1 MFWGANPEVL
11 YEDKHVMNELTEITN
26 KRFDYITTL
35 ESQGDDELDF
45 PEVSI
50 LGLRDILIQAYML
63 GYDDAY

>member
-1 MFWGANPEVL
+1 MYWDTNPEEL
-11 YEDKHVMNELTEITN
+11 YEDKRVIDELTKITN

-35 ESQGDDELDF
+35 ESQGNDELDF
-45 PEVSI
+45 PTVSI

>member
-1 MFWGANPEVL
+1 MFWGSNPEVL
-11 YEDKHVMNELTEITN
+11 YEDQYVMNDLTEIAN

-45 PEVSI
+45 PTVSI
-50 LGLRDILIQAYML
+50 LGLRDILIQAYMK

>member
-1 MFWGANPEVL
+1 MFWDTNPEVL

>member
-11 YEDKHVMNELTEITN
+11 YEDKHVMNELTEIAN

>member
-1 MFWGANPEVL
+1 MFWGANPEEL
-11 YEDKHVMNELTEITN
+11 YEDERVMDYLTGITN
-26 KRFDYITTL
+26 KRFEYITTL

-45 PEVSI
+45 PTVSI

>member
-1 MFWGANPEVL
+1 MFWDANPEVL
-11 YEDKHVMNELTEITN
+11 YEDKRVMNDLTEIAN

-45 PEVSI
+45 PTVSI
-50 LGLRDILIQAYML
+50 LGLRDILIQAYMK

>member
-1 MFWGANPEVL
+1 MFWGANPEEL
-11 YEDKHVMNELTEITN
+11 HEDKHVMNELTEITN

>member
-1 MFWGANPEVL
+1 MFWGSNPEVL
-11 YEDKHVMNELTEITN
+11 YEDKYVMNDLTEIAN

-45 PEVSI
+45 PTVSI
-50 LGLRDILIQAYML
+50 LGLRDILIQAYMK

>member
-1 MFWGANPEVL
+1 MYWDTNPEEL
-11 YEDKHVMNELTEITN
+11 YEDKRVIDELTEITN
-26 KRFDYITTL
+26 KRFEYITTL

-45 PEVSI
+45 PTVSI

>member
-1 MFWGANPEVL
+1 MFWDANPEEL

-45 PEVSI
+45 PTVSI

>member
-1 MFWGANPEVL
+1 MYWDTNPEEL
-11 YEDKHVMNELTEITN
+11 YEDKRVIDELTEITN

-35 ESQGDDELDF
+35 ERQGDDELDF
-45 PEVSI
+45 PEGSI

>member
-1 MFWGANPEVL
+1 MYWDTNPEEL
-11 YEDKHVMNELTEITN
+11 YEDKCVIDELTEITN

>member
-1 MFWGANPEVL
+1 MYWDTNPEEL
-11 YEDKHVMNELTEITN
+11 YEDKRVIDELTEITN

-35 ESQGDDELDF
+35 ESQGNDELDF
-45 PEVSI
+45 PTVSI

>member
-1 MFWGANPEVL
+1 MYWDTNPEEL
-11 YEDKHVMNELTEITN
+11 YEDKRVIDELTEITN

-45 PEVSI
+45 PTVSI
-50 LGLRDILIQAYML
+50 LGLRDILIQAYMK

>member
-35 ESQGDDELDF
+35 ESRGDDELDF

>member
-1 MFWGANPEVL
+1 MYWDTNPEEL
-11 YEDKHVMNELTEITN
+11 YEDKRVIDELTEITN

>member
-1 MFWGANPEVL
+1 MYWDTNPEEL
-11 YEDKHVMNELTEITN
+11 YEDKRVIDELTEIAN

-35 ESQGDDELDF
+35 ESQGDDELDS
-45 PEVSI
+45 PTVSI

>member
-1 MFWGANPEVL
+1 MFWGSNPEVL
-11 YEDKHVMNELTEITN
+11 YEDQYVMNELTEIAN

-45 PEVSI
+45 PTVSI

-63 GYDDAY
+63 GYDEAY

>member
-1 MFWGANPEVL
+1 MYWDTNPEEL
-11 YEDKHVMNELTEITN
+11 YEDKRVIDELTEIAN